1 MSFSEHMICFMYVFH
16 YSKMLSEENDSILL
30 GPIIYPCSE
39 NWHNKSPN
47 VNKIEG
53 GSPTPTNI
61 YCTNGKTNTKWKWKW
76 QSFIMHRLFKW
87 SEVNKNICNLLIRS
101 YFNGVALHTVYCHC
115 VRNGM
120 EVVWPPSNRC
130 RRWIA

>member
-61 YCTNGKTNTKWKWKW
+61 YCTNGKTN
-76 QSFIMHRLFKW
+76 I
-87 SEVNKNICNLLIRS
+87 
-101 YFNGVALHTVYCHC
+101 
-115 VRNGM
+115 RNGSENGNHLLCIDCLN
-120 EVVWPPSNRC
+120 EVK
-130 RRWIA
+130 